1 MEASYTMYHAKI
13 YQRVISQLENTPNKR
28 QIKKTRTQQTN
39 LFIMIPSTS
48 SIVYSLLAQI
58 PNQMAK
64 QRRAPNPSVLIIGTN
79 VWRGPNLKKPSFN
92 STIWSQSFSKFFG
105 QPHIFTCFP
114 SSPSFWYCGRASS
127 GASLNSQHSI
137 WVTKVQIKWDCERR
151 PSGTY
156 FFPFFQIFFLSVVPW
171 PRPDHVPKNYLF
183 PPDMPQTLPYLF
195 MLLRLVVLA

>member
-64 QRRAPNPSVLIIGTN
+64 QRRAPNRNG
-79 VWRGPNLKKPSFN
+79 
-92 STIWSQSFSKFFG
+92 
-105 QPHIFTCFP
+105 
-114 SSPSFWYCGRASS
+114 
-127 GASLNSQHSI
+127 
-137 WVTKVQIKWDCERR
+137 
-151 PSGTY
+151 
-156 FFPFFQIFFLSVVPW
+156 
-171 PRPDHVPKNYLF
+171 
-183 PPDMPQTLPYLF
+183 
-195 MLLRLVVLA
+195 